1 MPRGERTKPEVRDAY
16 LALRKAGY
24 DRTPAAKKV
33 QIAYNTA
40 VALDRLYGNPH
51 LTGPETH
58 AEAAQR
64 EIGEPI
70 PYDELGEVAKRCLND
85 FGFFQRVVLGRIPV
99 NWQIDAAHQVVEAVD
114 SEEESWFDINLAP
127 GVGKTTLFSHDIPAW
142 ITARDRTI
150 TGILGHAI
158 QTKAEQYLRR
168 LKNTLER
175 TEPVKS
181 DPRLVRRGDAVD
193 AEYTMAQLFGRF
205 KPQKG
210 IWTADQ
216 IIVEQI
222 GMIAGVEK
230 EATWQ
235 AFGRKGGVVGTRAR
249 FVNWDDLV
257 DPARQTA
264 SDLIEEDQRW
274 YIDVA
279 EARLEPGG
287 VYLLTGQRLG
297 PNDLHAFAKSMVQL
311 PDTEDFEDADLDDD
325 ELTSEYEAKY
335 KNIVYRA
342 HDESTCEGNHKRSS
356 PSAGEPGGC
365 LLDPHRLSWRRLS
378 GIMANSE
385 RTGSN
390 NYRMVYQQEDV
401 DPETVLV
408 RKDWVNGT
416 GGSIGC
422 WDKDRDRLQVP
433 PGVDL
438 KKCISVVAVDPSP
451 SKFWAIGWWL
461 IDPTP
466 ESGPRRYLIDLERRG
481 MGANKFLD
489 YIVATQT
496 YTGVA
501 ETMQQTSYQ
510 LGIPITHWIIE
521 SNAAQKFIYQYDTV
535 KNWQAIHGVKIIPQD
550 TYKNK
555 SDPNYGV
562 QTIGG
567 IWELGLVRLPGK
579 NSSMGRIAAMKLVEE
594 VTTYPHSRTD
604 DCVMMQ
610 WFIETHLPEL
620 LKFQRRHVEARV
632 PARRPSWFAEEAESL
647 KRIAGIRARPNRI
660 SARDRMMELSL
671 ERQAS

>member
-1 MPRGERTKPEVRDAY
+1 MTVQPDKQQAYFKLRGQGWNRTQ
-16 LALRKAGY
+16 
-24 DRTPAAKKV
+24 AAKKA

-40 VALDRLYGNPH
+40 LKLDGVERPDGR
-51 LTGPETH
+51 
-58 AEAAQR
+58 AVQR
-64 EIGEPI
+64 ERVQDAMGEPLA
-70 PYDELGEVAKRCLND
+70 YNQLTDEAKRCIDD
-85 FGFFQRVVLGRIPV
+85 FAYFQRVVLGRIPV
-99 NWQIDAAHQVVEAVD
+99 EWQVDAAQRVVQAVD
-114 SEEESWFDINLAP
+114 AEEESWFDINLAP

-142 ITARDRTI
+142 LTARDRTI
-150 TGILGHAI
+150 TGVLGHAI

-181 DPRLVRRGDAVD
+181 DPRLIRRGDAID
-193 AEYTMAQLFGRF
+193 AIYTMGELFGRF
-205 KPQKG
+205 KPEHG
-210 IWTADQ
+210 IWSADQ
-216 IIVEQI
+216 IIVEQV

-235 AFGRKGGVVGTRAR
+235 AFGRKGGVIGTRAR

-257 DPARQTA
+257 DPARQTSA
-264 SDLIEEDQRW
+264 DLIEEDQRW

-287 VYLLTGQRLG
+287 VFLLTGQRLG
-297 PNDLHAFAKSMVQL
+297 PNDLHSFAKSMVQL

-325 ELTSEYEAKY
+325 ELADEYQPKY
-335 KNIVYRA
+335 QNIVYKS
-342 HDESTCEGNHKRSS
+342 HYEEDCQGNHKRNS
-356 PSAGEPGGC
+356 PSYGQPGGC

-378 GIMANSE
+378 GVIANSE

-390 NYRMVYQQEDV
+390 NFRTVYQQEDV

-408 RKDWVNGT
+408 RKEWVNGT
-416 GGSIGC
+416 GGHVGC
-422 WDKDRDRLQVP
+422 WDKERDRLEVP
-433 PGVDL
+433 KGIDL
-438 KKCISVVAVDPSP
+438 SKCISVVAVDPSP

-510 LGIPITHWIIE
+510 IGIPITHWIIE
-521 SNAAQKFIYQYDTV
+521 TNAAQKFMTQYDTV
-535 KNWQAIHGVKIIPQD
+535 QNWQKMHGVKIIPQD

-567 IWELGLVRLPGK
+567 IWEVGLVRLPGK
-579 NSSMGRIAAMKLVEE
+579 NNSLGRISAMKLVEE

-604 DCVMMQ
+604 DCVMHQ

-620 LKFQRRHVEARV
+620 LKFKRRHNEDA
-632 PARRPSWFAEEAESL
+632 PAQPRPSWLAKEF
-647 KRIAGIRARPNRI
+647 
-660 SARDRMMELSL
+660 
-671 ERQAS
+671 ERQAAVAGVSLRQHTGATSLAAQRIAELAMERQSA